1 MKKPR
6 SHLVTTVLASAT
18 MCWVLGLSSSGRGA
32 VDWIVI
38 GLVGAAILWNLWCL
52 GARLA
57 RAGGGRYVAHLL
69 RTLTLW
75 IVGLMNTVWARPA
88 GGRGWRWWI
97 GAVLLALAVVDS
109 AALYVRERR
118 SLHGSDPGPGAAG
131 SPEGGA
137 ATAPPPGEG
146 TPWRP
151 SR

>member
-1 MKKPR
+1 MKEPR
-6 SHLVTTVLASAT
+6 SYLVTTVLASGV
-18 MCWVLGLSSSGRGA
+18 MCWVLYLSSAGRGV

-38 GLVGAAILWNLWCL
+38 GLVGAAIFWNLGGL
-52 GARLA
+52 GRRLA
-57 RAGGGRYVAHLL
+57 RAGGGKYVAHLL

-75 IVGLMNTVWARPA
+75 IVGLMNTVWARP
-88 GGRGWRWWI
+88 GEGRIWRWWV

-131 SPEGGA
+131 SPEGVA
-137 ATAPPPGEG
+137 ATAPPPGKG